1 MFEYN
6 FCSENVLIPVVVI
19 SSFTTMYSL
28 KNKNPQEQI
37 TYYVVRSVF
46 IERSNVKQ
54 TNKSIPLVAGIH
66 IIRDIV
72 LATYS
77 RAIFFSA
84 GCCLI

>member
-6 FCSENVLIPVVVI
+6 FYCENVLIPVVVI

-46 IERSNVKQ
+46 IERSNVK
-54 TNKSIPLVAGIH
+54 
-66 IIRDIV
+66 
-72 LATYS
+72 
-77 RAIFFSA
+77 
-84 GCCLI
+84 